1 MYDAGQMFRKR
12 QVVLDWIGLTAGI
25 GVSTA
30 LGNVH
35 RPKLYPTRPP
45 PVGQVGYSLEHVPS
59 KVTVAEKA

>member
-1 MYDAGQMFRKR
+1 MKVVLASQWLAG
-12 QVVLDWIGLTAGI
+12 LDWIGLTAGT

-35 RPKLYPTRPP
+35 RPKLFPTKPL

>member
-1 MYDAGQMFRKR
+1 M
-12 QVVLDWIGLTAGI
+12 LDWIGLTAGT

-35 RPKLYPTRPP
+35 RPKLYPT
-45 PVGQVGYSLEHVPS
+45 VGQVGYSLEHVPS